1 MPLIINGPALREAVL
16 ADGQPREAED
26 SDGNVL
32 MLYRDGDLVRSVL
45 LADWPATEA
54 ALTARTTDRA
64 RLQSAVRTR
73 LDSAV
78 GVRVDDLLVGQL
90 KALLAFLL
98 WERGAL
104 DADLKVKPL
113 DQWGRR

>member
-1 MPLIINGPALREAVL
+1 MPLIINGPALRQAVL
-16 ADGQPREAED
+16 SDGQPREAED
-26 SDGNVL
+26 SDGNTL
-32 MLYRDGDLVRSVL
+32 MLFRDGDKVRSCL
-45 LADWPATEA
+45 LADWPTELA

-64 RLQSAVRTR
+64 RLRQAVRTR

-90 KALLAFLL
+90 RALLAFLL

-113 DQWGRR
+113 DQWGR